1 MNLAILGTVFALLH
15 FGVEGACSSSYP
27 LPGLPGRDGI
37 PGQAG
42 RDGRDGPT
50 GPEGPPGG
58 QLGTFS
64 IAVHIYQLVHACHST
79 KMLHV
84 N

>member
-1 MNLAILGTVFALLH
+1 MRMNYFNFMNLAILGTVFALLH

-42 RDGRDGPT
+42 RDGRNGPT

-58 QLGTFS
+58 QLHGYFLYS
-64 IAVHIYQLVHACHST
+64 CA
-79 KMLHV
+79 
-84 N
+84 